1 MNSRGIPREDACGAR
16 RCAPGPALRPA
27 SIRPLKFEYELQ
39 GPDIRVARPASPDSN
54 LDPHTTMAIHVGDP
68 APDFTLKNQD
78 EKEWKL
84 SQHRGKNVVLLWYP
98 LDWSPTCE
106 KENCSISNDQTFA
119 LPDTEVVGISRDS
132 TWSHKAWKKSNNLK
146 HDLLA
151 DPTLDVTRKYD
162 LVHPAGFISHR
173 ASVVVD
179 KQGKVAFVQVQE
191 KTPEARDM
199 NAVATALRKLA

>member
-1 MNSRGIPREDACGAR
+1 
-16 RCAPGPALRPA
+16 
-27 SIRPLKFEYELQ
+27 
-39 GPDIRVARPASPDSN
+39 
-54 LDPHTTMAIHVGDP
+54 MAIHIGDT
-68 APDFTLKNQD
+68 APDFTLKTQD

-84 SQHRGKNVVLLWYP
+84 SAQLGKNVVLLWYP

-106 KENCSISNDQTFA
+106 KENCSISNEQSFNIPGA
-119 LPDTEVVGISRDS
+119 VVVGISRDS
-132 TWSHKAWKKSNNLK
+132 TWSHKAWKKAHNIS

-151 DPTLDVTRKYD
+151 DPLLDVTKKFD

-191 KTPEARDM
+191 KTGEARDM
-199 NAVATALRKLA
+199 QAVINAVKKLA